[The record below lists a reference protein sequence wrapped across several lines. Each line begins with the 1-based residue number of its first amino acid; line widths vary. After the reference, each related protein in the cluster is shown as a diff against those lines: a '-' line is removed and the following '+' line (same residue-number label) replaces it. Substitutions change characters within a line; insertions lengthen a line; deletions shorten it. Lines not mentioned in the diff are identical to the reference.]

1 MQHFT
6 TPMHPLSTE
15 LALKAFEADASFSTA
30 LAEFQSKADPGLNP
44 VQAARAAT
52 AHGFSWLARPSG
64 PGLIEVRLRHSGGA
78 DAAAEGTSVTEL
90 LAGLLGLADGSAVLP
105 STVVLPLQQS
115 PQAPEPVQSMHESHT
130 APDPDPV
137 EVAAESL
144 AAATSGVVVAE
155 LSADHEPDNTR
166 PLTAEQREAALEM
179 VKALTPYERKAFA
192 ISFRDAFRVDRS
204 VKAIAPVITQLQ
216 HLHFIDRFTV
226 EAAGGV
232 SE

>member
-1 MQHFT
+1 
-6 TPMHPLSTE
+6 MHPLSTE

-30 LAEFQSKADPGLNP
+30 LAEFQSQVDPGLNSI
-44 VQAARAAT
+44 QAARAAT

-78 DAAAEGTSVTEL
+78 DAAAEGPCLSEL
-90 LAGLLGLADGSAVLP
+90 LAGLLGLAHSDETPTAAP
-105 STVVLPLQQS
+105 LPLQQK
-115 PQAPEPVQSMHESHT
+115 PQALEPAQILQKVHKAPE
-130 APDPDPV
+130 PDPV

-144 AAATSGVVVAE
+144 AAATGGTVVEAE
-155 LSADHEPDNTR
+155 WDPTT
-166 PLTAEQREAALEM
+166 PLTPEQRSAALEM
-179 VKALTPYERKAFA
+179 VKAMDADQRKAFT

-204 VKAIAPVITQLQ
+204 VKAIAPVIQQLQ
-216 HLHFIDRFTV
+216 HLHFVDRFTV

>member
-1 MQHFT
+1 
-6 TPMHPLSTE
+6 MHPLSTE
-15 LALKAFEADASFSTA
+15 LALRAFEADVSFSTA
-30 LAEFQSKADPGLNP
+30 LAAFQSKADPGLNP

-115 PQAPEPVQSMHESHT
+115 PQAPKPVQSMHESHK
-130 APDPDPV
+130 APEPDPV
-137 EVAAESL
+137 EAAAESL
-144 AAATSGVVVAE
+144 AAATGGTVVE
-155 LSADHEPDNTR
+155 ADEPDPTT

-179 VKALTPYERKAFA
+179 VKALSPDQRKAFT

-204 VKAIAPVITQLQ
+204 VKAIAPVIQQLQ
-216 HLHFIDRFTV
+216 HLHFVDRFTV